1 MTRKLSKLE
10 KFGLIGAAITG
21 MLYFYLTNFYDPQ
34 QEALKHARERL
45 NRSVTEYNQL
55 QASEPPFQLRKRLES
70 RRDVLAGLEEE
81 LKGMNVSFGAE
92 DDLIRSQ
99 HWVYRLM
106 ERLNLR
112 IISVTPKGRRQE
124 LFTWHVYS
132 VRIESDF
139 AGFIAFLQKL
149 RAYTTP
155 LRVDKVTISGD
166 VTAWPLQISMELWI

>member
-10 KFGLIGAAITG
+10 KFGLIAAAITG
-21 MLYFYLTNFYDPQ
+21 ILYLYLNNFYDPQ

-45 NRSVTEYNQL
+45 NRTVSEFNQL
-55 QASEPPFQLRKRLES
+55 EASEPPFQLRKRLES
-70 RRDVLAGLEEE
+70 RKEDLAELEED
-81 LKGMNVSFGAE
+81 LKGMNVTFGAE

-112 IISVTPKGRRQE
+112 IISVTPKGRQQE

-132 VRIESDF
+132 VSIEGDF
-139 AGFIAFLQKL
+139 AGFISFLEEL

-155 LRVDKVTISGD
+155 LRVHKISISGD
-166 VTAWPLQISMELWI
+166 VKAWPLKISMELWI